1 MKIGW
6 IQKNR
11 QAPALRQSAV
21 PGMPGARAAPR
32 PALDGAFPKGRSAKD
47 RCAFAAGRPVSGR
60 AGFHK
65 LTDPSSPR
73 DGSR

>member
-32 PALDGAFPKGRSAKD
+32 PALDGAFPKGL
-47 RCAFAAGRPVSGR
+47 GRR
-60 AGFHK
+60 
-65 LTDPSSPR
+65 TDTLFSP
-73 DGSR
+73 GWIC